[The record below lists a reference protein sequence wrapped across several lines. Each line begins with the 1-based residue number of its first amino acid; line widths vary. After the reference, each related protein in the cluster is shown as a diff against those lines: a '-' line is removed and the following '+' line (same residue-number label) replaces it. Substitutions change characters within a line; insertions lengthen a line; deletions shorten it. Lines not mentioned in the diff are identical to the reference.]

1 VPGREVI
8 LHAPTWTTTLR
19 GQALLICT
27 HTMRGV
33 PRRIVWVQ
41 AYLCPCT
48 MAASRAEE
56 ATVSPVE
63 TDRARNP
70 TPHSWL

>member
-1 VPGREVI
+1 M
-8 LHAPTWTTTLR
+8 
-19 GQALLICT
+19 CT

-33 PRRIVWVQ
+33 PRRNVWVWVQ

-48 MAASRAEE
+48 MAASRADE

-63 TDRARNP
+63 TDRAPRRDVHH
-70 TPHSWL
+70 T